1 MPNIHGPMTTSVGRP
16 DRFPA
21 WRLGV
26 WVETAIILSELYVR
40 LCNLMQRFGDGR
52 FVVVEH
58 DCKLTRNRLACINY
72 IVEFLQPFWF
82 LLTPIYLPFLSPFCL
97 PYVLHCTPITL
108 PYVTLP
114 CIAPQGLYPPR
125 AYLRTRASGQWS
137 NPVGARRLLAP
148 PAAADLVRGRYIAA
162 PMTCA
167 PLHLFRVC
175 VPTPRF
181 LCMSASCS
189 QVLTRDPANPST
201 DSSQ

>member
-1 MPNIHGPMTTSVGRP
+1 LHRRIPATTLVS
-16 DRFPA
+16 A
-21 WRLGV
+21 H
-26 WVETAIILSELYVR
+26 A
-40 LCNLMQRFGDGR
+40 NLP
-52 FVVVEH
+52 
-58 DCKLTRNRLACINY
+58 T
-72 IVEFLQPFWF
+72 
-82 LLTPIYLPFLSPFCL
+82 LLVPFLSPIRL
-97 PYVLHCTPITL
+97 TLHPYYTALCYTPLYCPPGPIP
-108 PYVTLP
+108 PYLRTYLRTR
-114 CIAPQGLYPPR
+114 AS

-148 PAAADLVRGRYIAA
+148 PAAADLVRGRHIAA